1 MRRRCGGFWRR
12 PGLAVVAVLALAGC
26 GGPRPILYP
35 NEHLK
40 QMGEAGAE
48 RDIAACRELAE
59 QAGAK
64 PTSGKAAQAATST
77 AIGAGIGAAAGAVGG
92 AIVGAPGTGAAI
104 GAASGSIWGL
114 VSGLFGVKEP
124 SQTHK
129 AFVNRCLAE
138 RGYEPVGWE

>member
-1 MRRRCGGFWRR
+1 MPRGSGKSRRT
-12 PGLAVVAVLALAGC
+12 GLVVVAVLALAGC
-26 GGPRPILYP
+26 AGPRPILYP
-35 NEHLK
+35 NDHFK
-40 QMGEAGAE
+40 KVGEAGAE
-48 RDIAACRELAE
+48 QDIEACREMAE
-59 QAGAK
+59 RAGAK
-64 PTSGKAAQAATST
+64 PTDGKAEQAAKST

-114 VSGLFGVKEP
+114 FGGLFGAKEP

-129 AFVNRCLAE
+129 AFVNRCLVE